1 MNTKE
6 CRTWT

>member
-6 CRTWT
+6 RI